1 MKEFNVKK
9 YKKDIDDGNGVIAL
23 QKALDDTYE
32 VIDSPVY
39 IEHIIDIIRDEE
51 EINKIEEAARSLSL
65 NTEIITHEVKQGDY
79 LYITALLRKNKKNS
93 MNSTGS
99 VGVLK
104 VRVVEIYKD
113 LNILKKI

>member
-1 MKEFNVKK
+1 MKDFNVKK
-9 YKKDIDDGNGVIAL
+9 YKKDIDNGNGVIAL
-23 QKALDDTYE
+23 RKALDDTYE
-32 VIDSPVY
+32 IIETPVY

-65 NTEIITHEVKQGDY
+65 NTEIIAHEVKQGDY
-79 LYITALLRKNKKNS
+79 LYITALLRKDKKNS